1 MSKYEFMYSSY
12 ECWRA
17 FSPAYDVHKNVGK
30 KGKELPPLEQ
40 KRLDHVTKKV
50 IIINTEFW
58 PMQLGVNEIPMARRH
73 RDESDKY

>member
-17 FSPAYDVHKNVGK
+17 FSPAYDVQKNVGK
-30 KGKELPPLEQ
+30 KGKSSLLLNKNGWITSQ
-40 KRLDHVTKKV
+40 KKV